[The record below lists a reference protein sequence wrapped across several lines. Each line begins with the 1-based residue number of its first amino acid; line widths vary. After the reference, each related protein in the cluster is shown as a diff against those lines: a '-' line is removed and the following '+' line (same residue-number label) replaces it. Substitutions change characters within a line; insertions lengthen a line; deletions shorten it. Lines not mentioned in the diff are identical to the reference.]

1 MGVLD
6 AGALGLGL
14 YFGLGLKLWIIEAWG
29 FNSVKPKIEPRVTPA
44 EADINPTPPKGTHQ
58 EKV

>member
-1 MGVLD
+1 MLD
-6 AGALGLGL
+6 AGALAWGL

-44 EADINPTPPKGTHQ
+44 EADINPTPPKGTPPG
-58 EKV
+58 KV